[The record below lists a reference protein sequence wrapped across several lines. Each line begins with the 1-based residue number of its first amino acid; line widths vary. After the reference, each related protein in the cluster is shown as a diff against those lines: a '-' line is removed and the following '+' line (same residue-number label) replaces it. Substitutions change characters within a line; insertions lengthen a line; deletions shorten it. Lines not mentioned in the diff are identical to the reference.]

1 LDILTISLMLCAGLL
16 HASWHSLVQSCQN
29 RTTIMAGMGAV
40 AGICAALALPF
51 VPFPSPQIWPVL
63 LLSIGLH
70 IAYKL
75 CLIGAYGRGD
85 FGQVFPL
92 ARGMVPL
99 FATLIAFIALHQVPS
114 VDQCLGIT
122 LVSAGL
128 SFLALDKLR
137 GPARWPLLLGAAG
150 AGATV
155 AAYSVLDAY
164 GTRLFGDWLGFTCW
178 LIVLDSFAFLALSR
192 ISRGPALW
200 SELNASR
207 LRVIVS
213 GILGLLSFCVFLWAL
228 SRNPIGA
235 VTTIRESSV
244 LFAMTIGV
252 LRHREPLSLRRLNGA
267 ILVLLAL
274 IVIAL

>member
-1 LDILTISLMLCAGLL
+1 LDVLTVSLMLCAGLL
-16 HASWHSLVQSCQN
+16 HAGWHSLVQSGQN
-29 RTTIMAGMGAV
+29 RITIMAGMGAV
-40 AGICAALALPF
+40 AGISAAVALPF
-51 VPFPSPQIWPVL
+51 VPPPPPQIWPVL
-63 LLSIGLH
+63 LLSVGLH

-99 FATLIAFIALHQVPS
+99 FATLIASIGLGQVPS
-114 VDQCLGIT
+114 ISQCAGIA
-122 LVSAGL
+122 LVSCGL
-128 SFLALDKLR
+128 SFLALDRLR

-155 AAYSVLDAY
+155 ATYSVLDAY
-164 GTRLFGDWLGFTCW
+164 GTRLFGDWLGFTSW

-192 ISRGPALW
+192 MLRGPVLW
-200 SELNASR
+200 AELKASR
-207 LRVIVS
+207 LRVVIS

-235 VTTIRESSV
+235 VTTIRETSV
-244 LFAMTIGV
+244 LFATVIGV

-274 IVIAL
+274 VLIAL

>member
-16 HASWHSLVQSCQN
+16 HASWHSIVQSDQN
-29 RTTIMAGMGAV
+29 RITIMAGMGAV
-40 AGICAALALPF
+40 AGVCAAAGLPF
-51 VPFPSPQIWPVL
+51 LPLPSPQIWPVL
-63 LLSIGLH
+63 LLSVGLH

-75 CLIGAYGRGD
+75 CLIGAYGRGE

-99 FATLIAFIALHQVPS
+99 FATLIALIGLHQVPS
-114 VDQCLGIT
+114 ANQWIGIA
-122 LVSAGL
+122 LVSCGL
-128 SFLALDKLR
+128 SFLTFDKLR

-155 AAYSVLDAY
+155 AAYSVLDSY
-164 GTRLFGDWLGFTCW
+164 GTRLFGDWLGFTAW
-178 LIVLDSFAFLALSR
+178 LIVLDSFSFLALSR
-192 ISRGPALW
+192 ILKGPALW
-200 SELNASR
+200 TELNASR
-207 LRVIVS
+207 LRVVIS
-213 GILGLLSFCVFLWAL
+213 GILGLLSFSVFLWAL
-228 SRNPIGA
+228 SRNPVGA

-252 LRHREPLSLRRLNGA
+252 LRHHEPLSWRRLNGA

-274 IVIAL
+274 VVITL

>member
-1 LDILTISLMLCAGLL
+1 LDVVTISLMLCAGLL
-16 HASWHSLVQSCQN
+16 HASWHSLVQSGQS
-29 RTTIMAGMGAV
+29 RITIIAGMGAV
-40 AGICAALALPF
+40 AGICATAALPF
-51 VPFPSPQIWPVL
+51 VPLPPPPIWPVL
-63 LLSIGLH
+63 LLSVGLH

-75 CLIGAYGRGD
+75 CLVGAYGRGD

-92 ARGMVPL
+92 ARGTVPL
-99 FATLIAFIALHQVPS
+99 FATLIALIGLRQVPS
-114 VDQCLGIT
+114 INQCAGVA
-122 LVSAGL
+122 LVSCGL
-128 SFLALDKLR
+128 LFLARDKLH
-137 GPARWPLLLGAAG
+137 GAARWPLLLGAAG

-155 AAYSVLDAY
+155 AAYSVVDAY
-164 GTRLFGDWLGFTCW
+164 GTRLFGDWLGFTSW

-192 ISRGPALW
+192 ILTGPVLW
-200 SELNASR
+200 TELNASR
-207 LRVIVS
+207 SRVIVS
-213 GILGLLSFCVFLWAL
+213 GILGLLTFCVFLWAL

-274 IVIAL
+274 VVIAL

>member
-1 LDILTISLMLCAGLL
+1 LDVLTISLMLCAGLL
-16 HASWHSLVQSCQN
+16 HASWHSLVQSGQT
-29 RTTIMAGMGAV
+29 RITIIAGMGAV
-40 AGICAALALPF
+40 AGLCAAVALPF
-51 VPFPSPQIWPVL
+51 VPSPPPQIWPVL
-63 LLSIGLH
+63 VLSVGLH

-75 CLIGAYGRGD
+75 CLTGAYGRGD

-99 FATLIAFIALHQVPS
+99 FATLIAFVGLHQVPTIH
-114 VDQCLGIT
+114 QCVGIV
-122 LVSAGL
+122 LVSCGL
-128 SFLALDKLR
+128 SFLALDR
-137 GPARWPLLLGAAG
+137 MGGAARWPLLLGAAG

-155 AAYSVLDAY
+155 AAYSVLDSY
-164 GTRLFGDWLGFTCW
+164 GTRLFGDWFGFTCW

-192 ISRGPALW
+192 VLRGPVLW
-200 SELNASR
+200 AELNTSR
-207 LRVIVS
+207 WRVIIS

-274 IVIAL
+274 VVIAL